1 MDVSALLIGTVAENA
16 EIARSEQCQ
25 NDKMSFMLI
34 RVLSLVFILS
44 SCSFVNPKSP
54 SRKMYF
60 KLPKDYKQINSSSKK
75 DGSFVKEFIPK
86 SEDPQNWSNMIRYV
100 YQPTK
105 TEVYEQFKEM
115 ADVIGKVCEEP
126 FVPKPFTGKFGGAE
140 ALNGLTACGKHPN
153 TKLGEISQYLMVQD
167 IDGIHSVQ
175 KTVRTEPFKEKE
187 ANAVIKENLKTW
199 NDFFQTLKFK

>member
-1 MDVSALLIGTVAENA
+1 MLL
-16 EIARSEQCQ
+16 RLLC
-25 NDKMSFMLI
+25 
-34 RVLSLVFILS
+34 LVCILS
-44 SCSFVNPKSP
+44 SCSFANPKSP
-54 SRKMYF
+54 CRKMYF

-86 SEDPQNWSNMIRYV
+86 SEDPQNWNNMIRYV

-115 ADVIGKVCEEP
+115 ADVIAKVCEEP

-140 ALNGLTACGKHPN
+140 ALNALTACGKHPS

-167 IDGIHSVQ
+167 ANGIHSVQ
-175 KTVRTEPFKEKE
+175 KTVRTKSFKEKE

>member
-1 MDVSALLIGTVAENA
+1 
-16 EIARSEQCQ
+16 
-25 NDKMSFMLI
+25 MLI

-167 IDGIHSVQ
+167 TDGIHSVQ
-175 KTVRTEPFKEKE
+175 KTVHTEPFKEKE
-187 ANAVIKENLKTW
+187 ANAVITENLKTW